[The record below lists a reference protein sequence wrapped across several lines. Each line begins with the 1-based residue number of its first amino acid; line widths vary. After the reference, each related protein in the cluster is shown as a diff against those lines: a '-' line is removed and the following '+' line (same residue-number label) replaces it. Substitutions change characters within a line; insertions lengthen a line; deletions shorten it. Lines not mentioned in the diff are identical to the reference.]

1 MVEEYLPGPEYS
13 VETFD
18 ADVVGITH
26 KHLGREPDFLEVG
39 HDFPAPLGAAEQ
51 AELGGTAVAAL
62 RALGLGWGPAHVE
75 LRRTPAGPR
84 VVEVN
89 PRLAGGMIPE
99 MVQQATGIDLIRQTV
114 ARVTGRET
122 SLRRVRARAASIR
135 FLVAETAGHLVEVR
149 GAAEAAQVPGVV
161 SVGLIRE
168 PGQDLVLR
176 RSFQDRL
183 AYVIATGTDGAAAAR
198 AAEAGRQ
205 ALQARIVPSRSGQA
219 VSR

>member
-1 MVEEYLPGPEYS
+1 
-13 VETFD
+13 T
-18 ADVVGITH
+18 
-26 KHLGREPDFLEVG
+26 
-39 HDFPAPLGAAEQ
+39 
-51 AELGGTAVAAL
+51 
-62 RALGLGWGPAHVE
+62 
-75 LRRTPAGPR
+75 
-84 VVEVN
+84 
-89 PRLAGGMIPE
+89 
-99 MVQQATGIDLIRQTV
+99 
-114 ARVTGRET
+114 
-122 SLRRVRARAASIR
+122 
-135 FLVAETAGHLVEVR
+135 
-149 GAAEAAQVPGVV
+149 GVV